1 MNNIEQEGKDI
12 GIEQFKER
20 SEQKDSSFDSMI
32 KGKELGEVNN
42 ENGKA
47 KKVRIDEWIEESIKM
62 FDVKEK
68 GSKEKEEKDTI
79 RIGKMEVPRVLDKK
93 KTEINE

>member
-1 MNNIEQEGKDI
+1 
-12 GIEQFKER
+12 
-20 SEQKDSSFDSMI
+20 MI

-47 KKVRIDEWIEESIKM
+47 KKVGIDEWIEESIKM

>member
-47 KKVRIDEWIEESIKM
+47 KKVGIDEWIEESIKM